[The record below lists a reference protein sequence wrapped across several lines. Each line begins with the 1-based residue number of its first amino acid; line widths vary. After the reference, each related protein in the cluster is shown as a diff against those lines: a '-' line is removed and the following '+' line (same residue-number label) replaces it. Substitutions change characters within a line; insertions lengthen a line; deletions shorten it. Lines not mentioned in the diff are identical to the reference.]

1 MSASDIL
8 TEMLGN
14 MPESYQ
20 KTIGFPTYDL
30 LAAVSLRMEGTD
42 TTIDEAKQQ
51 LDPENLHDSA
61 LDRYIYPRS
70 GLERKAA
77 TFAHGSLTVTGT
89 GTVEQGTLFESGGG
103 VQYYATE
110 TVAIEGD
117 DTVPVT
123 CTVDG
128 TAGNLPAHSVTQMPV
143 AVQGIASCDNPE
155 PIGGGYA
162 EESDSEYYARYLV
175 VLRTP
180 ATSGNVYHYVQW
192 ALEVAGVG
200 HVKVF
205 PRVQGANTVD
215 VVIADNAG
223 QPASPAL
230 VKSVQ
235 DFIDPDSEGAGRGQ
249 APIGAQC
256 FVTAATGKAITVSCT
271 VSKSDTD
278 KPVVRPSFK
287 IDIFP
292 AEGNAACGG
301 ARERSIDV
309 DVWYYPAERVEYLEE
324 CSEMAERLI
333 AALETG
339 IDTGEIVLVP
349 DDTVS
354 TTISLG
360 VLVLQFALSWCESAA
375 ETGEMMENLEY

>member
-1 MSASDIL
+1 MSASEIL
-8 TEMLGN
+8 DKMLSA

-42 TTIDEAKQQ
+42 EAIDEAKQQ

-110 TVAIEGD
+110 TVAIEGEG
-117 DTVPVT
+117 TVPVT

-162 EESDSEYYARYLV
+162 EESDSEYYARYLLR
-175 VLRTP
+175 LRTP
-180 ATSGNVYHYVQW
+180 ATSGNIYHYQQW

-205 PRVQGANTVD
+205 PRVQGVNTVD

-223 QPASPAL
+223 QPADTAL
-230 VKSVQ
+230 VKAVQ
-235 DFIDPDSEGAGRGQ
+235 EYIDPESEGAGRGQ

-256 FVTAATGKAITVSCT
+256 FVSAAAEKKIAIACKVF
-271 VSKSDTD
+271 KSDT
-278 KPVVRPSFK
+278 
-287 IDIFP
+287 
-292 AEGNAACGG
+292 AEAGSVTAAVKAAVAG
-301 ARERSIDV
+301 
-309 DVWYYPAERVEYLEE
+309 YLEGTE
-324 CSEMAERLI
+324 FVQAYAQI
-333 AALETG
+333 AAAILSADGVVDFEGLAVGGGTSN
-339 IDTGEIVLVP
+339 IAVGERECPVLGEV
-349 DDTVS
+349 
-354 TTISLG
+354 TITYG
-360 VLVLQFALSWCESAA
+360 
-375 ETGEMMENLEY
+375 

>member
-1 MSASDIL
+1 
-8 TEMLGN
+8 

-42 TTIDEAKQQ
+42 EAIDEAKQQ

-110 TVAIEGD
+110 TVAIEGEG
-117 DTVPVT
+117 TVPVT

-143 AVQGIASCDNPE
+143 AVQDIASCDNPE

-162 EESDSEYYARYLV
+162 EESDSEYFSRYLV

-205 PRVQGANTVD
+205 PRVQGVNTVD

-235 DFIDPDSEGAGRGQ
+235 DYIDPENEGAGRGQ

-256 FVTAATGKAITVSCT
+256 FVSAAAEKKIAISCKVFKSNTAEADSVTAAVKAAVAAYLAGTVFVQDY
-271 VSKSDTD
+271 VSY
-278 KPVVRPSFK
+278 
-287 IDIFP
+287 
-292 AEGNAACGG
+292 AQ
-301 ARERSIDV
+301 
-309 DVWYYPAERVEYLEE
+309 
-324 CSEMAERLI
+324 I
-333 AALETG
+333 AAAILSADGVVDFEGLAVGGGTSN
-339 IDTGEIVLVP
+339 IAVGERECPVLGEV
-349 DDTVS
+349 
-354 TTISLG
+354 TITYG
-360 VLVLQFALSWCESAA
+360 
-375 ETGEMMENLEY
+375 

>member
-1 MSASDIL
+1 MSASEIL
-8 TEMLGN
+8 DEMLAA

-42 TTIDEAKQQ
+42 EAIDEAKQQ

-110 TVAIEGD
+110 TVAIEGEG
-117 DTVPVT
+117 TVPVT

-162 EESDSEYYARYLV
+162 EESDAEYYARYLLR
-175 VLRTP
+175 LRTP
-180 ATSGNVYHYVQW
+180 ATSGNVYHYQQW
-192 ALEVAGVG
+192 ALECSGVG

-205 PRVQGANTVD
+205 PQARGAYTVD
-215 VVIADNAG
+215 VVIVDSAG
-223 QPASPAL
+223 QPASEEL
-230 VKSVQ
+230 VQAVQ
-235 DFIDPDSEGAGRGQ
+235 AYIDPESEGAGRGQ

-256 FVTAATGKAITVSCT
+256 FVSAAAEKKIAISCKVFKSNTAEADSVTAAVKAAVAAYLAGTVFVQDYVAVGEREC
-271 VSKSDTD
+271 
-278 KPVVRPSFK
+278 PVLGEVT
-287 IDIFP
+287 
-292 AEGNAACGG
+292 
-301 ARERSIDV
+301 
-309 DVWYYPAERVEYLEE
+309 
-324 CSEMAERLI
+324 I
-333 AALETG
+333 AYA
-339 IDTGEIVLVP
+339 
-349 DDTVS
+349 
-354 TTISLG
+354 
-360 VLVLQFALSWCESAA
+360 
-375 ETGEMMENLEY
+375 

>member
-8 TEMLGN
+8 DEMLGN

-42 TTIDEAKQQ
+42 TAIDEAKQQ

-110 TVAIEGD
+110 TVAIEGEG
-117 DTVPVT
+117 TVPVT

-162 EESDSEYYARYLV
+162 EESDSEYYARYLLR
-175 VLRTP
+175 LRTP
-180 ATSGNVYHYVQW
+180 ATSGNVYHYQQW
-192 ALEVAGVG
+192 ALEVSGVG
-200 HVKVF
+200 HIKVF
-205 PRVQGANTVD
+205 PRAQGAYTVD

-223 QPASPAL
+223 QPADTAL
-230 VKSVQ
+230 VKAVQ
-235 DFIDPDSEGAGRGQ
+235 GYIDPESEGAGRGQ

-256 FVTAATGKAITVSCT
+256 FVSAATAKKIAVSCKVSKLDTVDEESVTAAIKLAVADYLASTVFAQDYVSFGQIAAAILSAEGVVDFEGLTVGGGTANIAVGERECPVLGEVAITY
-271 VSKSDTD
+271 
-278 KPVVRPSFK
+278 
-287 IDIFP
+287 
-292 AEGNAACGG
+292 A
-301 ARERSIDV
+301 
-309 DVWYYPAERVEYLEE
+309 
-324 CSEMAERLI
+324 
-333 AALETG
+333 
-339 IDTGEIVLVP
+339 
-349 DDTVS
+349 
-354 TTISLG
+354 
-360 VLVLQFALSWCESAA
+360 
-375 ETGEMMENLEY
+375 

>member
-1 MSASDIL
+1 
-8 TEMLGN
+8 

-42 TTIDEAKQQ
+42 ETIDEAKQQ

-77 TFAHGSLTVTGT
+77 TFAHGSLAVTGT

-103 VQYYATE
+103 VQFYATE
-110 TVAIEGD
+110 TVAIEGEG
-117 DTVPVT
+117 TVPVT

-215 VVIADNAG
+215 VVIADNVG

-235 DFIDPDSEGAGRGQ
+235 DYIDPDSEGAGRGQ

-256 FVTAATGKAITVSCT
+256 FVTAATGKTITVSCT
-271 VSKSDTD
+271 VSKSDSADEESVT
-278 KPVVRPSFK
+278 
-287 IDIFP
+287 
-292 AEGNAACGG
+292 AAIKS
-301 ARERSIDV
+301 AVAD
-309 DVWYYPAERVEYLEE
+309 YLA
-324 CSEMAERLI
+324 STVFAQSYVSYGQI
-333 AALETG
+333 AAAILSADGVVDFEGLTVG
-339 IDTGEIVLVP
+339 GGTSNIAVGERECPVLGEV
-349 DDTVS
+349 
-354 TTISLG
+354 TITYG
-360 VLVLQFALSWCESAA
+360 
-375 ETGEMMENLEY
+375 

>member
-1 MSASDIL
+1 MSASEIL
-8 TEMLGN
+8 DEMLAA

-42 TTIDEAKQQ
+42 DAIDEARQQ

-110 TVAIEGD
+110 TVAIEGEG
-117 DTVPVT
+117 TVPVT

-128 TAGNLPAHSVTQMPV
+128 TAGNLPAHSVTQIPV

-162 EESDSEYYARYLV
+162 EESDSEYFSRYLV

-235 DFIDPDSEGAGRGQ
+235 DYIDPDSEGAGRGQ

-271 VSKSDTD
+271 VSKSDTAD
-278 KPVVRPSFK
+278 EESVTAAIKSAVADYLASTVFVQSYVSYGQVAAA
-287 IDIFP
+287 ILS
-292 AEGNAACGG
+292 AEGVVDFEGLAVGG
-301 ARERSIDV
+301 GTSNIAVGERECPV
-309 DVWYYPAERVEYLEE
+309 L
-324 CSEMAERLI
+324 
-333 AALETG
+333 
-339 IDTGEIVLVP
+339 GEV
-349 DDTVS
+349 
-354 TTISLG
+354 TITYG
-360 VLVLQFALSWCESAA
+360 
-375 ETGEMMENLEY
+375 

>member
-1 MSASDIL
+1 MSASEIL
-8 TEMLGN
+8 DEMLSA

-42 TTIDEAKQQ
+42 ETINEAKQQ

-110 TVAIEGD
+110 TVAIEGEG
-117 DTVPVT
+117 TVPVT

-162 EESDSEYYARYLV
+162 EESDSEYYARYLLR
-175 VLRTP
+175 LRTP
-180 ATSGNVYHYVQW
+180 ATSAHRCTVLCHCCNRQGHHGQLHGVQI
-192 ALEVAGVG
+192 G
-200 HVKVF
+200 HRNRGYPDV
-205 PRVQGANTVD
+205 RHQGERCGLSGEHGLHPGLCQLCTD
-215 VVIADNAG
+215 RCG
-223 QPASPAL
+223 HH
-230 VKSVQ
+230 
-235 DFIDPDSEGAGRGQ
+235 GHAGR
-249 APIGAQC
+249 
-256 FVTAATGKAITVSCT
+256 
-271 VSKSDTD
+271 D
-278 KPVVRPSFK
+278 
-287 IDIFP
+287 
-292 AEGNAACGG
+292 
-301 ARERSIDV
+301 
-309 DVWYYPAERVEYLEE
+309 
-324 CSEMAERLI
+324 
-333 AALETG
+333 
-339 IDTGEIVLVP
+339 
-349 DDTVS
+349 
-354 TTISLG
+354 
-360 VLVLQFALSWCESAA
+360 
-375 ETGEMMENLEY
+375 

>member
-42 TTIDEAKQQ
+42 TAIDEARQQ

-110 TVAIEGD
+110 TVAIEGEG
-117 DTVPVT
+117 TVPVT

-128 TAGNLPAHSVTQMPV
+128 TAGNLPAHSVKQMPV
-143 AVQGIASCDNPE
+143 TVQGIAACDNPE
-155 PIGGGYA
+155 AIGGGYA
-162 EESDSEYYARYLV
+162 EESDSEYYARFLLR
-175 VLRTP
+175 LRTP
-180 ATSGNVYHYVQW
+180 ATSGNIYHYQQW

-205 PRVQGANTVD
+205 PRVQGVNTVD

-223 QPASPAL
+223 QPADTAL
-230 VKSVQ
+230 VKAVQ
-235 DFIDPDSEGAGRGQ
+235 EYIDPESEGAGRGQ

-256 FVTAATGKAITVSCT
+256 FVSAATGKAITVSCK
-271 VSKSDTD
+271 VFKSDT
-278 KPVVRPSFK
+278 
-287 IDIFP
+287 
-292 AEGNAACGG
+292 AEADSVTAAVKAAVAG
-301 ARERSIDV
+301 
-309 DVWYYPAERVEYLEE
+309 YLAGTVFVQAYV
-324 CSEMAERLI
+324 SYAQI
-333 AALETG
+333 AAAILSADGVVDFEGLAVGGGTSN
-339 IDTGEIVLVP
+339 IAVGERECPVLGEV
-349 DDTVS
+349 
-354 TTISLG
+354 TITYG
-360 VLVLQFALSWCESAA
+360 
-375 ETGEMMENLEY
+375 